1 MARPSQ
7 REQILVEASRLFS
20 KKGYHATTIR
30 EIAQNRGILSG
41 SLYAHISS
49 KEDLLFEIVD
59 DGADAFL
66 SAITAV
72 SQSDRSPIEKLRM
85 ALCAHIQVIAQR
97 MDATTVFFHEWEAL
111 SEERRHLIQTKRDEY
126 EAHWNA
132 ILQEGIDDGSMCITD
147 PKFVRL
153 MLLSVANWLYH
164 WYRPSGPLSPDE
176 IAERFIQILVNGIED
191 TAKERDHR
199 A

>member
-41 SLYAHISS
+41 SLYAHIAS

-66 SAITAV
+66 SAIASV
-72 SQSDRSPIEKLRM
+72 SQSDRPPIDKLRM
-85 ALCAHIQVIAQR
+85 ALCAHIQVIAER
-97 MDATTVFFHEWEAL
+97 MDAATVFFHEWEAL
-111 SEERRHLIQTKRDEY
+111 SEERRRLIQAKRDKY

-132 ILQEGIDDGSMCITD
+132 ILEEGMADGSMSMAD

-153 MLLSVANWLYH
+153 MLLSVANWLYN
-164 WYRPSGPLSPDE
+164 WYRPSGPLAPEE
-176 IAERFIQILVNGIED
+176 IADRFIQILVNGIENPG
-191 TAKERDHR
+191 KERDLR